1 MEPCGKSEISAALCH
16 RGVIHGVWDTDLPL
30 PMVVKNG
37 LLTAVI
43 WTILLYYINLGL
55 KQLEEAK
62 KRSAVSD

>member
-1 MEPCGKSEISAALCH
+1 MASPKFLLPFVTSV
-16 RGVIHGVWDTDLPL
+16 VIHGVWDTDLPL
-30 PMVVKNG
+30 PMIIKNG

>member
-1 MEPCGKSEISAALCH
+1 MKSSKQIRATL
-16 RGVIHGVWDTDLPL
+16 LL
-30 PMVVKNG
+30 

-62 KRSAVSD
+62 KRAGTVQK